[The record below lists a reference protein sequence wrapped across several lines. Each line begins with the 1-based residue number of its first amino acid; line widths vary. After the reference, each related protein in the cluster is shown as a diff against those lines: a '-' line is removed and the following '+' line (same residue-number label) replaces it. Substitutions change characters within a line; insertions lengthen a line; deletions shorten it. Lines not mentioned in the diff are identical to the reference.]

1 MTGASHGIGR
11 AVAEAFAGEGA
22 SVILHAHPL
31 NTDGLG
37 KVRTRSARRTL
48 AAALGAWR
56 AVCCCYQ
63 TMHLGVLHGALV
75 PTACEALKR
84 GRLRFYSKDVVLKT
98 E

>member
-37 KVRTRSARRTL
+37 KVHPASRGCRAQRS
-48 AAALGAWR
+48 G
-56 AVCCCYQ
+56 
-63 TMHLGVLHGALV
+63 GGAL
-75 PTACEALKR
+75 
-84 GRLRFYSKDVVLKT
+84 
-98 E
+98 